1 MFNIFF
7 KKNYKNDVYKVE
19 IINMK
24 ELEKIKESNISLEEK
39 SDDKDISE
47 KEKEYINKR
56 IRKKI
61 YERNEIWKKTLWSA
75 ILIIIG
81 LLVVLLILQVLN
93 LNSVEEG
100 EKKNIFISMYDS
112 YKDISLPFIIF
123 YLTFWGNVF
132 YHSIN
137 ERRKI
142 EDDIFALGLDLYKTN
157 GLDKDIVSFFNNNI
171 FKDYKESIRDRIK
184 KHFTQ

>member
-61 YERNEIWKKTLWSA
+61 YERNEIWKITIGSA
-75 ILIIIG
+75 ILFIIG
-81 LLVVLLILQVLN
+81 LILVLLVLQVLN
-93 LNSVEEG
+93 LNPVGEG
-100 EKKNIFISMYDS
+100 EKKNIFISM
-112 YKDISLPFIIF
+112 L
-123 YLTFWGNVF
+123 
-132 YHSIN
+132 
-137 ERRKI
+137 KI
-142 EDDIFALGLDLYKTN
+142 
-157 GLDKDIVSFFNNNI
+157 
-171 FKDYKESIRDRIK
+171 
-184 KHFTQ
+184 

>member
-56 IRKKI
+56 IR
-61 YERNEIWKKTLWSA
+61 
-75 ILIIIG
+75 
-81 LLVVLLILQVLN
+81 
-93 LNSVEEG
+93 
-100 EKKNIFISMYDS
+100 
-112 YKDISLPFIIF
+112 
-123 YLTFWGNVF
+123 
-132 YHSIN
+132 
-137 ERRKI
+137 
-142 EDDIFALGLDLYKTN
+142 
-157 GLDKDIVSFFNNNI
+157 
-171 FKDYKESIRDRIK
+171 
-184 KHFTQ
+184 

>member
-56 IRKKI
+56 IRKK
-61 YERNEIWKKTLWSA
+61 Y
-75 ILIIIG
+75 
-81 LLVVLLILQVLN
+81 
-93 LNSVEEG
+93 
-100 EKKNIFISMYDS
+100 M
-112 YKDISLPFIIF
+112 
-123 YLTFWGNVF
+123 
-132 YHSIN
+132 
-137 ERRKI
+137 
-142 EDDIFALGLDLYKTN
+142 
-157 GLDKDIVSFFNNNI
+157 
-171 FKDYKESIRDRIK
+171 KEMRFGK
-184 KHFTQ
+184 

>member
-61 YERNEIWKKTLWSA
+61 YERNEIRKKTLWSA